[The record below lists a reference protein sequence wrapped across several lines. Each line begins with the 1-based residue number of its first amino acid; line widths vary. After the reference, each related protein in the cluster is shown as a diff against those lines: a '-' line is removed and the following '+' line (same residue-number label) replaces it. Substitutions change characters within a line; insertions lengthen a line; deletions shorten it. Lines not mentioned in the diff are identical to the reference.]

1 MASKS
6 IKTTFLV
13 TRASTETWESL
24 NPVLKYGEPGYEKDN
39 GKLKIGDGITP
50 WNNLSYLTDVNT
62 KIIVDNPQEGE
73 VLTYN
78 AATNRWENKRLEFS
92 NIMSGTTE
100 YWNDKP
106 QLIPKKDTIIIYT
119 DYQSKEEEGNI
130 INIPGIKIAD
140 GSAFLIDQPF
150 VDEDIRKVVSSHINN
165 SDIHITPQEREFWN
179 NKVRC
184 YLDTLEQDNIIFTIH

>member
-1 MASKS
+1 MASKT
-6 IKTTFLV
+6 IKTTFLLK
-13 TRASTETWESL
+13 RASTETWESL

-78 AATNRWENKRLEFS
+78 AAANRWENKKLEFS

-150 VDEDIRKVVSSHINN
+150 IDEDIRKVVSSHINN
-165 SDIHITPQEREFWN
+165 SDIHITQQEREFWN

>member
-1 MASKS
+1 MASKT
-6 IKTTFLV
+6 IKTTFLLK
-13 TRASTETWESL
+13 RASTETWESL

-78 AATNRWENKRLEFS
+78 AAANRWENKKLEFS

-165 SDIHITPQEREFWN
+165 SDIHIIPQEREFWN

>member
-1 MASKS
+1 MTNKT
-6 IKTTFLV
+6 IKTTFLLK
-13 TRASTETWESL
+13 RASTEIWESL
-24 NPVLKYGEPGYEKDN
+24 NPILKYGEPGYEKDN

-78 AATNRWENKRLEFS
+78 AAANKWENKKLEFS

-100 YWNDKP
+100 YWNNKP

-150 VDEDIRKVVSSHINN
+150 VDEDIRKVINSHINN

>member
-1 MASKS
+1 MASKT
-6 IKTTFLV
+6 IKTTFLLK
-13 TRASTETWESL
+13 RASTETWESL

-78 AATNRWENKRLEFS
+78 AAANRWENKRLEFS

-100 YWNDKP
+100 YWNNKP

>member
-1 MASKS
+1 MANKT
-6 IKTTFLV
+6 IKTTFLLK
-13 TRASTETWESL
+13 RASTETWESL
-24 NPVLKYGEPGYEKDN
+24 NPILKYGEPGYEKDN

-78 AATNRWENKRLEFS
+78 AAANRWENKKLEFS

-100 YWNDKP
+100 YWNNKP

-165 SDIHITPQEREFWN
+165 SDIHIIPQEREFWN

>member
-1 MASKS
+1 MASKT
-6 IKTTFLV
+6 IKTTFLLK
-13 TRASTETWESL
+13 RASTETWESL

-78 AATNRWENKRLEFS
+78 AAANRWENKRLEFS

-150 VDEDIRKVVSSHINN
+150 VDEDIREVVGSHLSN

>member
-1 MASKS
+1 MASKT
-6 IKTTFLV
+6 IKTTFLLK
-13 TRASTETWESL
+13 RASTETWESL

-78 AATNRWENKRLEFS
+78 AAANRWENKKLEFS
-92 NIMSGTTE
+92 NIISGTTE

>member
-1 MASKS
+1 MANKT
-6 IKTTFLV
+6 IKTTFLLK
-13 TRASTETWESL
+13 RASTETWESL
-24 NPVLKYGEPGYEKDN
+24 NPILKYGEPGYEKDN

-78 AATNRWENKRLEFS
+78 AAANRWENKRLEFS

>member
-1 MASKS
+1 MASKT
-6 IKTTFLV
+6 IKTTFLLK
-13 TRASTETWESL
+13 RASTETWESL

-78 AATNRWENKRLEFS
+78 AAANRWENKRLEFS

>member
-1 MASKS
+1 MASKT
-6 IKTTFLV
+6 IKTTFLLK
-13 TRASTETWESL
+13 RASTETWESL

-78 AATNRWENKRLEFS
+78 AAANRWENKKLEFS

-100 YWNDKP
+100 YWNNKP

-150 VDEDIRKVVSSHINN
+150 IDEDIRKVVSSHINN

-184 YLDTLEQDNIIFTIH
+184 YLDTLEQENIIFTIH

>member
-1 MASKS
+1 MASKT
-6 IKTTFLV
+6 IKTTFLLK
-13 TRASTETWESL
+13 RASTETWESL

-62 KIIVDNPQEGE
+62 KIIVDNPQDGE

-78 AATNRWENKRLEFS
+78 AAADTWENKKLEFS

-100 YWNDKP
+100 YWNNKP
-106 QLIPKKDTIIIYT
+106 QLIPKKNTIIIYT
-119 DYQSKEEEGNI
+119 DNQSKEEEGNI

-150 VDEDIRKVVSSHINN
+150 IDEDIRKVVSSHINN

>member
-1 MASKS
+1 MASKT
-6 IKTTFLV
+6 IKTTFLLK
-13 TRASTETWESL
+13 RASTETWESL

-50 WNNLSYLTDVNT
+50 WNNLSYLIDVNT

-78 AATNRWENKRLEFS
+78 AAANRWVNKRLEFS

-100 YWNDKP
+100 YLIDKP
-106 QLIPKKDTIIIYT
+106 QLISKKDTIIIDT

>member
-1 MASKS
+1 MASKT
-6 IKTTFLV
+6 IKTTFLLK
-13 TRASTETWESL
+13 RASTETWESL

-78 AATNRWENKRLEFS
+78 ATANRWENKRLEFS

>member
-1 MASKS
+1 MASKT
-6 IKTTFLV
+6 IKTTFLLK
-13 TRASTETWESL
+13 RASTETWESL

-39 GKLKIGDGITP
+39 GKLKIGDGTTP

-78 AATNRWENKRLEFS
+78 AAANRWENKRLEFS

>member
-1 MASKS
+1 MASKT
-6 IKTTFLV
+6 IKTTFLLK
-13 TRASTETWESL
+13 RASTETWESL

-78 AATNRWENKRLEFS
+78 AAANRWENKKLEFS

-140 GSAFLIDQPF
+140 GLAFLIDQPF
-150 VDEDIRKVVSSHINN
+150 IDEDIRKVVSSHINN

>member
-1 MASKS
+1 MASKT
-6 IKTTFLV
+6 IKTTFLLK
-13 TRASTETWESL
+13 RASTETWESL

-78 AATNRWENKRLEFS
+78 AAANRWENKKLEFS

-150 VDEDIRKVVSSHINN
+150 IDEDIRKVVSSHINN
-165 SDIHITPQEREFWN
+165 SDIHIAPQEREFWN

>member
-1 MASKS
+1 MASKT
-6 IKTTFLV
+6 IKTTFLLK
-13 TRASTETWESL
+13 RASTETWESL

-78 AATNRWENKRLEFS
+78 AAANRWENKRLEFS

-150 VDEDIRKVVSSHINN
+150 IDEDIRKVVSSHINN

>member
-1 MASKS
+1 MASKT
-6 IKTTFLV
+6 IKTTFLLK
-13 TRASTETWESL
+13 RASTETWESL

-50 WNNLSYLTDVNT
+50 WNNLSYLIDVNT
-62 KIIVDNPQEGE
+62 KIIVDNPQNGE

-78 AATNRWENKRLEFS
+78 AAADTWENKKLEFS

-100 YWNDKP
+100 YWNSKP

-150 VDEDIRKVVSSHINN
+150 VDEDIREVVGSHLSN

-184 YLDTLEQDNIIFTIH
+184 YLDTLEQENIIFTIH

>member
-1 MASKS
+1 MASKT
-6 IKTTFLV
+6 IKTTFLLK
-13 TRASTETWESL
+13 RASTETWESL

-78 AATNRWENKRLEFS
+78 AAANRWENKKLEFS

-100 YWNDKP
+100 YWNNKP

>member
-1 MASKS
+1 MANKT
-6 IKTTFLV
+6 IKTTFLLK
-13 TRASTETWESL
+13 RASTETWESL
-24 NPVLKYGEPGYEKDN
+24 NPILKYGEPGYEKDN

-78 AATNRWENKRLEFS
+78 AATNRWENKKLEFS

-100 YWNDKP
+100 YWNNKP

>member
-1 MASKS
+1 MASKT
-6 IKTTFLV
+6 IKTTFLLK
-13 TRASTETWESL
+13 RASTETWESL

-78 AATNRWENKRLEFS
+78 AAANRWENKKLEFS

>member
-1 MASKS
+1 MANKT
-6 IKTTFLV
+6 IKTTFLLK
-13 TRASTETWESL
+13 RASTETWESL
-24 NPVLKYGEPGYEKDN
+24 NPILKYGEPGYEKDN

-78 AATNRWENKRLEFS
+78 AAANRWENKKLEFS

-100 YWNDKP
+100 YWNNKP

-150 VDEDIRKVVSSHINN
+150 VDEDIRKVINSHINN

>member
-1 MASKS
+1 MASKT
-6 IKTTFLV
+6 IKTTFLLK
-13 TRASTETWESL
+13 RASTETWESL

-78 AATNRWENKRLEFS
+78 AAANRWENKKLEFS

-150 VDEDIRKVVSSHINN
+150 IDEDIRKVVSSHINN

>member
-1 MASKS
+1 MANKT
-6 IKTTFLV
+6 IKTTFLLK
-13 TRASTETWESL
+13 RASTETWESL
-24 NPVLKYGEPGYEKDN
+24 NPILKYGEPGYEKDN

-78 AATNRWENKRLEFS
+78 AAANRWENKKLEFS
-92 NIMSGTTE
+92 NIMSGTTK

-165 SDIHITPQEREFWN
+165 SNIHITPQEREFWN

>member
-1 MASKS
+1 MASKT
-6 IKTTFLV
+6 IKTTFLLK
-13 TRASTETWESL
+13 RASTETWESL

-78 AATNRWENKRLEFS
+78 AAANRWENKKLEFS

-150 VDEDIRKVVSSHINN
+150 VDEDIRKVINSHINN

>member
-1 MASKS
+1 MASKT
-6 IKTTFLV
+6 IKTTFLIK
-13 TRASTETWESL
+13 RASTETWESL

-78 AATNRWENKRLEFS
+78 AAANRWENKKLEFS

>member
-1 MASKS
+1 MASKT
-6 IKTTFLV
+6 IKTTFLLK
-13 TRASTETWESL
+13 RASTETWESL

-78 AATNRWENKRLEFS
+78 AADNRWENKRLEFS

>member
-1 MASKS
+1 MASKT
-6 IKTTFLV
+6 IKTTFLLK
-13 TRASTETWESL
+13 RASTETWESL
-24 NPVLKYGEPGYEKDN
+24 NPILKYGEPGYEKDN

-78 AATNRWENKRLEFS
+78 AAANRWENKKLEFS

-140 GSAFLIDQPF
+140 GLAFLIDQPF
-150 VDEDIRKVVSSHINN
+150 IDEDIRKVVSSHINN
-165 SDIHITPQEREFWN
+165 SDIHITQQEREFWN

>member
-1 MASKS
+1 MASKT
-6 IKTTFLV
+6 IKTTFLLK
-13 TRASTETWESL
+13 RASTETWESL
-24 NPVLKYGEPGYEKDN
+24 NPILKYGEPGYEKDN

-78 AATNRWENKRLEFS
+78 AAANRWENKRLEFS

>member
-1 MASKS
+1 MANKT
-6 IKTTFLV
+6 IKTTKNKK
-13 TRASTETWESL
+13 RASTETWESL
-24 NPVLKYGEPGYEKDN
+24 NPILKYGEPGYEKDN

-78 AATNRWENKRLEFS
+78 AAANRWENKRLEFS

-165 SDIHITPQEREFWN
+165 SDSHITPQEREFWN

>member
-1 MASKS
+1 MASKT
-6 IKTTFLV
+6 IKTTFLLK
-13 TRASTETWESL
+13 RASTETWESL

-78 AATNRWENKRLEFS
+78 AAANRWENKRLEFS
-92 NIMSGTTE
+92 NIISGTTE

-179 NKVRC
+179 NKIRC

>member
-1 MASKS
+1 MANKT
-6 IKTTFLV
+6 IKTTFLLK
-13 TRASTETWESL
+13 RASTETWESL
-24 NPVLKYGEPGYEKDN
+24 NPILKYGEPGYEKDN

-73 VLTYN
+73 VLTHN
-78 AATNRWENKRLEFS
+78 AAANRWENKRLEFS

>member
-1 MASKS
+1 MANKT
-6 IKTTFLV
+6 IKTTFLLK
-13 TRASTETWESL
+13 RASTETWESL
-24 NPVLKYGEPGYEKDN
+24 NPILKYGEPGYEKDN

-78 AATNRWENKRLEFS
+78 AAANRWENKKLEFS

-150 VDEDIRKVVSSHINN
+150 VDEDIRKVINSHINN